1 MDTLKKLEKNG
12 IHMSYEDV
20 VKICERYR
28 IAELSLFGSV
38 IRDDFKENSDV
49 DFIVV
54 WENSSMNNDRWD
66 FITIIDDFTRLLNRE
81 VDVIDVD
88 ELTNPIRRKSILSTC
103 EMIYAVQ

>member
-12 IHMSYEDV
+12 IHLSYEDV

-28 IAELSLFGSV
+28 IAELSVFGSA
-38 IRDDFKENSDV
+38 IRDDFNENSDV
-49 DFIVV
+49 DFLVV
-54 WENSSMNNDRWD
+54 WENYRMNNDTMD
-66 FITIIDDFTRLLNRE
+66 FVRIVDDFSHLISRE

>member
-38 IRDDFKENSDV
+38 IRDDFNENSDV
-49 DFIVV
+49 DFLVV

>member
-12 IHMSYEDV
+12 VHLTYEDV
-20 VKICERYR
+20 VKICEKYR
-28 IAELSLFGSV
+28 IAELSVFGSA
-38 IRDDFKENSDV
+38 IRDDFNENSDV
-49 DFIVV
+49 DFLVV
-54 WENSSMNNDRWD
+54 WENYRKNNDRWD
-66 FITIIDDFTRLLNRE
+66 FITIIDDFSRLLNRE